1 MNKSFAIMLNTVRM
15 FSIFT
20 SDANNPKCLN
30 QYDIRLYEDYPSC
43 GGTWPHELPLMK
55 QYLDVSAS
63 PKSIEETQI
72 L

>member
-1 MNKSFAIMLNTVRM
+1 MLNAVRV

-63 PKSIEETQI
+63 PKAIEKTQI